1 MRILI
6 KREKF
11 IQGKRGINPAKERI
25 FKIES
30 RQLKKIRY
38 LIYLGLLGIK
48 KDFFQKIN

>member
-30 RQLKKIRY
+30 RQLKKFVI
-38 LIYLGLLGIK
+38 
-48 KDFFQKIN
+48 